1 MAERTGN
8 PDLNVAI
15 LLSGVCATIV
25 NDGEL
30 VIFVPVNGN
39 MNRVRD
45 TKVTT
50 EMLLSNWSSSVVYI
64 QDGDVRKVRMK

>member
-1 MAERTGN
+1 MRPTPSSWPALRIG
-8 PDLNVAI
+8 
-15 LLSGVCATIV
+15 GATIV

-50 EMLLSNWSSSVVYI
+50 EMLLSNWNSSVVYI
-64 QDGDVRKVRMK
+64 QDGDVWKVRMT